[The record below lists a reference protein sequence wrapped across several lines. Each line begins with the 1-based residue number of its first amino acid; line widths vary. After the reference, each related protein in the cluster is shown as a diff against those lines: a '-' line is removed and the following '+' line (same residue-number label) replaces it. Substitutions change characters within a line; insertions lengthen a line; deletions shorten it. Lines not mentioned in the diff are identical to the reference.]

1 MRGERHATIAEEDEV
16 ARARGRS
23 RARRGATHTAPRCRC
38 WPARSRLSAQ
48 LDEHEFSLMDDI
60 GGADLIVDGT
70 VFVSDDD
77 ERAFENEDDDAA
89 EVVVNDGG
97 GDWQVQLQTL
107 MCWVLLC
114 TLLVLV
120 LLIFLSWRKYGRIIM
135 RSRAGASADAKK
147 KER

>member
-1 MRGERHATIAEEDEV
+1 MRAERHATIAEEDEELPPRELHPELT
-16 ARARGRS
+16 ALTPPRAAPLAGS
-23 RARRGATHTAPRCRC
+23 LAALGAARRTRI
-38 WPARSRLSAQ
+38 
-48 LDEHEFSLMDDI
+48 SLMDDI

>member
-1 MRGERHATIAEEDEV
+1 MINLNGNTRYMLKFYFVRTQEPYM
-16 ARARGRS
+16 
-23 RARRGATHTAPRCRC
+23 GAAPS
-38 WPARSRLSAQ
+38 W
-48 LDEHEFSLMDDI
+48 DHHDDSW
-60 GGADLIVDGT
+60 APVDG
-70 VFVSDDD
+70 
-77 ERAFENEDDDAA
+77 EGQDDDAA

>member
-1 MRGERHATIAEEDEV
+1 MRGERHATIAQEDEELC
-16 ARARGRS
+16 GRELH
-23 RARRGATHTAPRCRC
+23 RELHHAGAAPRCRC
-38 WPARSRLSAQ
+38 WPARSRLSAR
-48 LDEHEFSLMDDI
+48 LDEHDFSLMDDI

>member
-1 MRGERHATIAEEDEV
+1 
-16 ARARGRS
+16 
-23 RARRGATHTAPRCRC
+23 
-38 WPARSRLSAQ
+38 
-48 LDEHEFSLMDDI
+48 MDDI

-77 ERAFENEDDDAA
+77 ERAFENDDDDAA

>member
-1 MRGERHATIAEEDEV
+1 MHRELAASP
-16 ARARGRS
+16 AA
-23 RARRGATHTAPRCRC
+23 TAPRHRSAL
-38 WPARSRLSAQ
+38 PLLAGSLARSRLSAR
-48 LDEHEFSLMDDI
+48 LDEREFSLMDDI

>member
-1 MRGERHATIAEEDEV
+1 MPAREVERSSTLAAATPLA
-16 ARARGRS
+16 ARLLAGS
-23 RARRGATHTAPRCRC
+23 LAAGAARRTRI
-38 WPARSRLSAQ
+38 
-48 LDEHEFSLMDDI
+48 SLMDDI

>member
-1 MRGERHATIAEEDEV
+1 MRGERHAAIKKICSP
-16 ARARGRS
+16 R
-23 RARRGATHTAPRCRC
+23 APRSPP
-38 WPARSRLSAQ
+38 PAPRSRLLRLLAGSLAA
-48 LDEHEFSLMDDI
+48 LDVREFSLMDDI